1 MPEKMHLPQLEPAA
15 FTAGLLL
22 QREWYMDPPP
32 FIVRELPDDVL
43 FKIHRARLQG
53 LAEIAELQ
61 SKMKEIEARVLRE
74 VAEVM
79 P

>member
-1 MPEKMHLPQLEPAA
+1 MSEKMRLPQLESSA

-32 FIVRELPDDVL
+32 FIVQELPDDIL
-43 FKIHRARLQG
+43 FQIHRIRLQG
-53 LAEIAELQ
+53 LAEISDLQ
-61 SKMKEIEARVLRE
+61 SKMKAIEARVLRE